1 MEFDWK
7 RIDTLDR
14 VIIVG
19 AAVAFIALFM
29 PWYGASI
36 GPFSASVSG
45 WSAGFSAWAGGLL
58 LTTAGVLVVLRHSG
72 ANLAGGKVGPSILI
86 ATVAALG
93 LLLVIVRWLTFP
105 TYHSAGFSASVGA
118 RYGIFF
124 ALIAGLA
131 EVTAAVMA
139 MRASA
144 EQMESAP
151 AEQQPT
157 EAEPAQ
163 TEPEAAAP
171 EPSEPVQTE
180 PVQAEPEPAD
190 PAPEAPAA
198 PED

>member
-72 ANLAGGKVGPSILI
+72 ANLAGGKVGRRS
-86 ATVAALG
+86 
-93 LLLVIVRWLTFP
+93 
-105 TYHSAGFSASVGA
+105 
-118 RYGIFF
+118 
-124 ALIAGLA
+124 
-131 EVTAAVMA
+131 
-139 MRASA
+139 
-144 EQMESAP
+144 
-151 AEQQPT
+151 
-157 EAEPAQ
+157 
-163 TEPEAAAP
+163 
-171 EPSEPVQTE
+171 
-180 PVQAEPEPAD
+180 
-190 PAPEAPAA
+190 
-198 PED
+198 